1 MLKEACAV
9 SALVAAALV
18 PSMPSQAQSGNVP
31 AAASSETQA
40 PKCKWLEEDGK
51 RCHYCRGKKGSGYKR
66 QYCERRREPMGPMEL
81 ECVTTKEPT
90 ATSPNRSCKTCTDAK
105 TGKRVSRQCD
115 S

>member
-1 MLKEACAV
+1 
-9 SALVAAALV
+9 
-18 PSMPSQAQSGNVP
+18 
-31 AAASSETQA
+31 
-40 PKCKWLEEDGK
+40 
-51 RCHYCRGKKGSGYKR
+51 
-66 QYCERRREPMGPMEL
+66 MGPMEL